1 MQEKGLEPSLLI
13 QKADF
18 ESAASADS
26 AIPAYGLW
34 CGTSTCS
41 RIFVIL
47 SDLPKNN
54 NLGFLCQISANS
66 RNRVRTKAMAETYLG
81 ASVPFQ
87 IFPRSTTCSSMMAR
101 NSSAVS
107 LLPPRIQAVA
117 WRSQTSNV
125 WQVSCFCP
133 MPAVTKEMIQW
144 WLWWHPQENLRY
156 KA

>member
-1 MQEKGLEPSLLI
+1 MKEYSQKETIKTVLKYGKKYILYFIFSILLAAVTVALTLYVPILTGRAIDLIVGKGNVSF
-13 QKADF
+13 A
-18 ESAASADS
+18 
-26 AIPAYGLW
+26 
-34 CGTSTCS
+34 
-41 RIFVIL
+41 
-47 SDLPKNN
+47 
-54 NLGFLCQISANS
+54 
-66 RNRVRTKAMAETYLG
+66 
-81 ASVPFQ
+81 
-87 IFPRSTTCSSMMAR
+87 SMMAR

-156 KA
+156 QA